1 MLTEAAAQIALQGVG
16 KRYETASGAVAA
28 VEAVSFA
35 VRSREFVT
43 LLGPSGCGKSTLLGI
58 IGVLA
63 RPAAGRVLIDG
74 EPVVGP
80 NPRKVALVFQ
90 DAGLFPWRTALDNV
104 GFGLEL
110 QGFAAKYPR
119 ELSGGMRQRV
129 AIARALALETPIL
142 LMDEPFGALDEQTRL
157 LMGEWLVGIR
167 GRTPKT
173 VVFVTHSLLEAIVA
187 WEAVARPLNPVLYIA
202 PSRLPAALVRMLNVR
217 DLPPLPGHL
226 WLTVTEIVAAY
237 ALALAAGLWLGFLL
251 GLRRTL
257 GRIYEPLLAAL
268 YAVPSVVWYPS
279 LMLFFGLG
287 PASKVAFGV
296 LLGVFPIVLSVLA
309 GIRQVPQHLVTV
321 AVSMGAG
328 PAVVFRKVML
338 PAMASTMVGGLRAGL
353 ALSVVGVLVGEILGA
368 RSGIGYVINYAYGL
382 LMTQEYA
389 ALVLIIAA
397 AVLAIDGAGALLEAR
412 VRRWAG

>member
-1 MLTEAAAQIALQGVG
+1 MKVLAWRAAI
-16 KRYETASGAVAA
+16 
-28 VEAVSFA
+28 
-35 VRSREFVT
+35 
-43 LLGPSGCGKSTLLGI
+43 LLGS
-58 IGVLA
+58 
-63 RPAAGRVLIDG
+63 LI
-74 EPVVGP
+74 V
-80 NPRKVALVFQ
+80 
-90 DAGLFPWRTALDNV
+90 
-104 GFGLEL
+104 
-110 QGFAAKYPR
+110 
-119 ELSGGMRQRV
+119 
-129 AIARALALETPIL
+129 
-142 LMDEPFGALDEQTRL
+142 
-157 LMGEWLVGIR
+157 
-167 GRTPKT
+167 
-173 VVFVTHSLLEAIVA
+173 

-287 PASKVAFGV
+287 PASKIAFG
-296 LLGVFPIVLSVLA
+296 LFLAVFPIVLSVLA

-368 RSGIGYVINYAYGL
+368 RAGLGYVINYAYGL
-382 LMTQEYA
+382 LMTEEYA
-389 ALVLIIAA
+389 VLVMLVAA

-412 VRRWAG
+412 VKRWAG

>member
-1 MLTEAAAQIALQGVG
+1 MKVLAWRAAI
-16 KRYETASGAVAA
+16 
-28 VEAVSFA
+28 
-35 VRSREFVT
+35 
-43 LLGPSGCGKSTLLGI
+43 LLGS
-58 IGVLA
+58 
-63 RPAAGRVLIDG
+63 LI
-74 EPVVGP
+74 V
-80 NPRKVALVFQ
+80 
-90 DAGLFPWRTALDNV
+90 
-104 GFGLEL
+104 
-110 QGFAAKYPR
+110 
-119 ELSGGMRQRV
+119 
-129 AIARALALETPIL
+129 
-142 LMDEPFGALDEQTRL
+142 
-157 LMGEWLVGIR
+157 
-167 GRTPKT
+167 
-173 VVFVTHSLLEAIVA
+173 

-217 DLPPLPGHL
+217 DLPPLPGHV

-368 RSGIGYVINYAYGL
+368 RAGLGYVINYAYGL
-382 LMTQEYA
+382 LMTEEYA
-389 ALVLIIAA
+389 VLVMLVAA

-412 VRRWAG
+412 VKRWAG

>member
-1 MLTEAAAQIALQGVG
+1 MKVLAGRAAI
-16 KRYETASGAVAA
+16 
-28 VEAVSFA
+28 
-35 VRSREFVT
+35 
-43 LLGPSGCGKSTLLGI
+43 LLGS
-58 IGVLA
+58 
-63 RPAAGRVLIDG
+63 LI
-74 EPVVGP
+74 V
-80 NPRKVALVFQ
+80 
-90 DAGLFPWRTALDNV
+90 
-104 GFGLEL
+104 
-110 QGFAAKYPR
+110 
-119 ELSGGMRQRV
+119 
-129 AIARALALETPIL
+129 
-142 LMDEPFGALDEQTRL
+142 
-157 LMGEWLVGIR
+157 
-167 GRTPKT
+167 
-173 VVFVTHSLLEAIVA
+173 

-217 DLPPLPGHL
+217 DLPPLPEHV

-287 PASKVAFGV
+287 PASKIAFGL

-368 RSGIGYVINYAYGL
+368 RAGLGYVINYAYGL
-382 LMTQEYA
+382 LMTEEYA
-389 ALVLIIAA
+389 VLVMLVAA

-412 VRRWAG
+412 VKRWAG

>member
-1 MLTEAAAQIALQGVG
+1 MTVLAWRAAI
-16 KRYETASGAVAA
+16 
-28 VEAVSFA
+28 
-35 VRSREFVT
+35 
-43 LLGPSGCGKSTLLGI
+43 LLGS
-58 IGVLA
+58 V
-63 RPAAGRVLIDG
+63 
-74 EPVVGP
+74 
-80 NPRKVALVFQ
+80 
-90 DAGLFPWRTALDNV
+90 
-104 GFGLEL
+104 
-110 QGFAAKYPR
+110 
-119 ELSGGMRQRV
+119 
-129 AIARALALETPIL
+129 
-142 LMDEPFGALDEQTRL
+142 
-157 LMGEWLVGIR
+157 
-167 GRTPKT
+167 
-173 VVFVTHSLLEAIVA
+173 IV

-368 RSGIGYVINYAYGL
+368 RAGLGYVINYAYGL
-382 LMTQEYA
+382 LMTEEYA
-389 ALVLIIAA
+389 VLVMLVAA

-412 VRRWAG
+412 VKRWAG